1 MSRFDSYPDRALELA
16 DRVGDSLKNMVPG
29 SAGRWLETGAKLGAL
44 KGGARVATAI
54 VRRNPAIAIATVAG
68 AGLLWYAARRK
79 ARQQQDGT
87 IEGSAKRVEARRAGS
102 SERTGRKTARKRSTA
117 RTSSSS

>member
-1 MSRFDSYPDRALELA
+1 
-16 DRVGDSLKNMVPG
+16 MVPG

-44 KGGARVATAI
+44 KGGARGATAI

-117 RTSSSS
+117 RTPSSS